1 MTARTDKEHVAALFD
16 EYYESLS
23 KIAFCYLKSVCDAQ
37 DVAEVVSRWTGIPV
51 TRMLA
56 SERAKPE
63 FESREHE
70 KAWLIRVTVN
80 KCKNRIKH
88 SKYVAAGEPVYAVA
102 PSPESGEILEAVMS
116 LPEKYRAV
124 IHMFYYMDMTAAEI
138 ARALKISETAVTTRL
153 SRARKLLEPHMK
165 GE

>member
-37 DVAEVVSRWTGIPV
+37 DVAEEVFLKYI
-51 TRMLA
+51 
-56 SERAKPE
+56 EAKPE

-88 SKYVAAGEPVYAVA
+88 SKYVAVGEPVYAVS